1 MVIFHIY
8 SSKQIEML
16 MLNTFIK
23 AMVTIVN
30 DIVTEIMIN
39 PAEAVLPLTFQRP
52 TSLHASPL
60 EEVVVMGTDIYGF
73 PIRRRYS
80 FFEDTN
86 GARAPHSPE

>member
-1 MVIFHIY
+1 
-8 SSKQIEML
+8 ML

-30 DIVTEIMIN
+30 EIATEIMTY
-39 PAEAVLPLTFQRP
+39 PVEAVLPLTYQHP
-52 TSLHASPL
+52 TPLHASPL
-60 EEVVVMGTDIYGF
+60 EEVIIMGTDTYGF
-73 PIRRRYS
+73 PVRRRYS